1 MKIATC
7 YKQRLCCIRV
17 ETFDQW
23 YIYAPYRCFP
33 LRSHVLGK
41 ATSGFS
47 VSPKRLQASF
57 QGSNDRRFFT
67 HRMILPR
74 HRTNMERTWNTE
86 VILYRALK
94 SMMSLITFWEASKG
108 TCFTYRLGYV
118 WVFQDSHKLRSDS
131 DPFRTSTASSS
142 KCRGFLKLFDLQ
154 QSIGMTSYAP
164 PCTCRSW
171 LACRRSQG

>member
-17 ETFDQW
+17 VTLINDTYMHRADVFHWEVMFLD
-23 YIYAPYRCFP
+23 
-33 LRSHVLGK
+33 K

-94 SMMSLITFWEASKG
+94 NMMSLITFWEASKG